1 MPLLALVITGYYPA
15 KRIGNEK
22 QMLNFG
28 FLHIKTL
35 DFYILKL

>member
-22 QMLNFG
+22 QMLNFR
-28 FLHIKTL
+28 FLHILTL
-35 DFYILKL
+35 DFTHAKL